1 MIPAIHIERL
11 GLVNQPNSYSEFIPV
26 YKNLINHDKFT
37 IIAAMDPVSNPYAP
51 GAGSPPP
58 ELAGRDELSSA
69 VSVALKRLR
78 IGRPAKSVLLV
89 GLRGVGK
96 TVLLGRMRTDADA
109 RGMTTLWVEAPEGR
123 SLPAMLAPQ
132 LRVALLTLSRNER
145 AKELAARALRGLAG
159 FAQALKVRYQDIE
172 VALDFEPEPGLA
184 DNSDLEQDL
193 QALLEVAGLAAR
205 EAATAL
211 VVFVDELQYVE
222 EDELASLITALHR
235 TVQRSLPV
243 VLVGAGLPQ
252 LRARMGRA
260 KSYAE
265 RLFDFPDVGPLPP
278 EAARYAI
285 EKPARDEGVE
295 IESDAL
301 DRIVA
306 ETHGYP
312 YFLQEWGKH
321 SWDAADESPIDL
333 DDVETASRTAV
344 ATLDASFFRVRFD
357 RLTPL
362 EKRYL
367 RAMAELGAGPHRS
380 GEISGQLG
388 REVTSLAPTRSQ
400 LIAKGMVWSPGH
412 GDTAFTV
419 PLFDGFMRRIMPGE
433 EWKSG

>member
-1 MIPAIHIERL
+1 
-11 GLVNQPNSYSEFIPV
+11 
-26 YKNLINHDKFT
+26 
-37 IIAAMDPVSNPYAP
+37 MDPVSNPYAP

-58 ELAGRDELSSA
+58 ELAGRDELRSA

-96 TVLLGRMRTDADA
+96 TVLLDRMRLDADA
-109 RGMTTLWVEAPEGR
+109 GGMTTFWVEAPENR
-123 SLPAMLAPQ
+123 SLPAILAPQ
-132 LRVALLTLSRNER
+132 LRAALLKLSRNER
-145 AKELAARALRGLAG
+145 AKELATRALRGLAG
-159 FAQALKVRYQDIE
+159 FARALKVRYQDIE
-172 VALDFEPEPGLA
+172 VALDFDPEPGLA
-184 DNSDLEQDL
+184 DNGDLEQDL

-211 VVFVDELQYVE
+211 VLFIDELQYVE

-260 KSYAE
+260 KYYAE

-278 EAARYAI
+278 EASRHAI

-295 IESDAL
+295 ITSDAL

-306 ETHGYP
+306 ETQGYP

-321 SWDAADESPIDL
+321 AWDAAAESPINL
-333 DDVETASRTAV
+333 DDVATASLTVV
-344 ATLDASFFRVRFD
+344 AALDASFFRVRFD

-380 GEISGQLG
+380 GEISDQLD
-388 REVTSLAPTRSQ
+388 RAVTSLAPTRNQ
-400 LIAKGMVWSPGH
+400 LLTS
-412 GDTAFTV
+412 TV
-419 PLFDGFMRRIMPGE
+419 
-433 EWKSG
+433 